1 VNMRGLRLKL
11 TNGQTMTEYALILAV
26 VASVAFM
33 TYEVIGQDVTKLRN
47 MPNPATKSAASNGII
62 PSSTSLTPL
71 SRRILEVLGRNG
83 PLDGKTLARDLGEPL
98 GALEL
103 ELRRLEVGHL
113 VERMPNGNFMLA
125 T

>member
-1 VNMRGLRLKL
+1 MPGLRLKL
-11 TNGQTMTEYALILAV
+11 TKGQTMTEYALILAV
-26 VASVAFM
+26 VAIVAFM

-62 PSSTSLTPL
+62 PSSTLTPL

-83 PLDGKTLARDLGEPL
+83 PLDSKTLARDLGEPL

-103 ELRRLEVGHL
+103 ELRTLEVGHL
-113 VERMPNGNFMLA
+113 VKRMPNGNFMLA